1 MTQLRFLL
9 DDAGQS
15 QTQKAVLSA
24 FASDLE
30 ERTKGEI
37 VWSSQLPETRQW
49 EDVPAESSRRLGLR
63 LMALEPAPGLLTVFL
78 PGHIV
83 PGEVN
88 TPHLGD
94 WTLATSRFS
103 TVADLDLFVVDNAGN
118 EVQQYQDFVLAHPDY
133 EAASSYAAFR
143 AGDLPGWLVSA
154 GLTSSLKLTER
165 PWYTAFSPARAA
177 WLGGVRKALEQNRL
191 TLSMVEDDVRNGL
204 VRPSL
209 LEEVR
214 SLSDSAAIP
223 EIPDLTLDS
232 LFASPERR
240 LTVAQQLLL
249 HSPELQARTLQ
260 YATRK
265 AAHKL
270 ARQQREWHQKHPVRS
285 YIKKVVKKTLKFG
298 YHVAYAAYAAS
309 LRPLVK
315 RLRQKGGI
323 TQ

>member
-1 MTQLRFLL
+1 MTRLRFLL

-30 ERTKGEI
+30 ERTQGEI
-37 VWSSQLPETRQW
+37 VWSSQLPQTRQW

-63 LMALEPAPGLLTVFL
+63 LMALEPAPGRLTVFL

-83 PGEVN
+83 PGVVE
-88 TPHLGD
+88 PPIHGD
-94 WTLATSRFS
+94 EKLATSSFS
-103 TVADLDLFVVDNAGN
+103 TVAGLDLFVVDNAGR
-118 EVQQYQDFVLAHPDY
+118 ETQQYHDFVLAHPDY
-133 EAASSYAAFR
+133 EAVSSYAAFR
-143 AGDLPGWLVSA
+143 TGDLPSWLVSA
-154 GLTSSLKLTER
+154 GLTSPLKLTER
-165 PWYTAFSPARAA
+165 PWYTAFAPVRAA
-177 WLGGVRKALEQNRL
+177 WLGWVRKALEQNRL

-223 EIPDLTLDS
+223 AVPDLTLDT
-232 LFASPERR
+232 LFAAPERR
-240 LTVAQQLLL
+240 LTAAQRRLL

-260 YATRK
+260 YAQRQ

-270 ARQQREWHQKHPVRS
+270 ASRPWYRRHPILG
-285 YIKKVVKKTLKFG
+285 YIKKPLRFG
-298 YHVAYAAYAAS
+298 YRVAYAAYAAS
-309 LRPLVK
+309 LRPWVK

-323 TQ
+323 AK

>member
-37 VWSSQLPETRQW
+37 VWSSQLPETRRW

-63 LMALEPAPGLLTVFL
+63 LLALEPAPSLLTVFL

-83 PGEVN
+83 PGAIA
-88 TPHLGD
+88 PSLQGD
-94 WTLATSRFS
+94 GKLAAGRFS
-103 TVADLDLFVVDNAGN
+103 TVADLDLFVVDNAGS
-118 EVQQYQDFVLAHPDY
+118 EAQLYHDFVLAHPDY
-133 EAASSYAAFR
+133 EAVSSYATFR
-143 AGDLPGWLVSA
+143 AGELPGWLVSG
-154 GLTSSLKLTER
+154 GLASAIKLTER
-165 PWYTAFSPARAA
+165 PWYSAFAPARAA
-177 WLGGVRKALEQNRL
+177 WLGWVRKALEQNRL
-191 TLSMVEDDVRNGL
+191 TLAMAEDDVRNGL

-223 EIPDLTLDS
+223 AIPDLTLDA
-232 LFASPERR
+232 LFAAPECR
-240 LTVAQQLLL
+240 LTAAQHKLL
-249 HSPELQARTLQ
+249 HSPELQTRTLK
-260 YATRK
+260 YAHRL
-265 AAHKL
+265 AAHKR
-270 ARQQREWHQKHPVRS
+270 AKQQKEWHQKYPVRG
-285 YIKKVVKKTLKFG
+285 YLKKAFRFG
-298 YHVAYAAYAAS
+298 YRVAYAAYAAS

-323 TQ
+323 AK